1 MLPST
6 TRSLVTTLYDDARM
20 VVELADLP
28 LPAPGPD
35 EVVVQVEAAPINPS
49 DLGLMFG
56 PALTAQASYE
66 EGRVSAPVPPAA
78 MKALANRIGQQ
89 LGIGNEGAGLVVAAG
104 SGAQALV
111 GRRVAAFAGAMYSQY
126 RVIPA
131 AGCMVLPEGVSA
143 REGAAAFVN
152 PLTALGFIE
161 TMRADGMSAMVHTA
175 AASNLGQMLVKL
187 CRADGIPLVNI
198 VRSPDQVALLRS
210 IGARHVLD
218 STSPAFPDELA
229 QALSETGARV
239 VFDAIG
245 GGPLLGTILTTME
258 KVANAD
264 GAYSRYGSTQ
274 AKRGYVYGALD
285 MAPITLPRTLG
296 FVWDVSGWL
305 LAPMMERL
313 GPEARARMHGRVA
326 TELTTTFACHY
337 KGELSLADA
346 LSREAVEDYTR
357 RATGSKFLIL
367 PSAPL

>member
-1 MLPST
+1 MLPAT
-6 TRSLVTTLYDDARM
+6 TRSLVTTLREDGRM

-35 EVVVQVEAAPINPS
+35 EVVVQIEAAPINPS

-56 PALTAQASYE
+56 PALTAQAGYD
-66 EGRVSAPVPPAA
+66 EGRVTAPVPPAA

-89 LGIGNEGAGLVVAAG
+89 LAIGNEGAGLVMAAG

-111 GRRVAAFAGAMYSQY
+111 GRRVAAFAGGMYSRY
-126 RVIPA
+126 RLIPA
-131 AGCMVLPEGVSA
+131 ANCMVLPEGVSA
-143 REGAAAFVN
+143 RQGAAAFVN

-161 TMRADGMSAMVHTA
+161 TMRADGLSAMVHTA
-175 AASNLGQMLVKL
+175 AASNLGQMLVRL
-187 CRADGIPLVNI
+187 CVADGIGLVNI
-198 VRSPDQVALLRS
+198 VRSPEQVALLRD
-210 IGARHVLD
+210 IGAKHVLD
-218 STSPAFPDELA
+218 STSPAFREELE
-229 QALSETGARV
+229 QALGETGARV

-245 GGPLLGTILTTME
+245 GGPLLGTILTAME
-258 KVANAD
+258 RVATAD

-274 AKRGYVYGALD
+274 VKRGYVYGALD

-326 TELTTTFACHY
+326 AELTTTFACHY
-337 KGELSLADA
+337 KGELSLSGA
-346 LSREAVEDYTR
+346 LTREAVEDYTR

-367 PSAPL
+367 PSAS